1 MASESQQTTAK
12 PARETGVTTPS
23 LAVPP
28 VSRPTRPDAAQLRSI
43 SRRYTGRWLQGYAHG
58 KLRSDPVYAAAA
70 GEIAARP
77 APVLDVGCGIGL
89 LAHYLQ
95 AAGCRVPY
103 LGVDV
108 DEIKIR
114 SARLAMHN
122 VAQARFETGSCETLV
137 RWQGHVLL
145 LDILHYLDGPVQH
158 ALLRAAANRVA
169 PGAALI
175 IRTVVSDHSWRF
187 AATRIEEFFIHRS
200 HWIRLGTRDYPR
212 LEDLQSTLSE
222 TGLNPEVTPL
232 FGRMPFN
239 SYLLI
244 ARRAS
249 SATT

>member
-1 MASESQQTTAK
+1 M
-12 PARETGVTTPS
+12 TTPS

-28 VSRPTRPDAAQLRSI
+28 VSRPTRPDAAQLRGI
-43 SRRYTGRWLQGYAHG
+43 SRRYAGRWLQGYAHG

-77 APVLDVGCGIGL
+77 APVLDIGCGIGL

-103 LGVDV
+103 LGVDI

-122 VAQARFETGSCETLV
+122 VPQVRFETGSCETLV

-145 LDILHYLDGPVQH
+145 LDILHYLDEPVQH
-158 ALLRAAANRVA
+158 ALLRSAANRVA
-169 PGAALI
+169 PGGALI
-175 IRTVVSDHSWRF
+175 IRTVVRDGSWRF
-187 AATRIEEFFIHRS
+187 AATRIEEMFIHRS
-200 HWIRLGTRDYPR
+200 RWIRNGARDYPR
-212 LEDLQSTLSE
+212 LDDLRSTLSE
-222 TGLNPEVTPL
+222 TGLSLEVSPL
-232 FGRMPFN
+232 FGRTPFN

-249 SATT
+249 ALTA